1 MRRLAQLACALV
13 SVVGV
18 AGMSAPSFADEKS
31 DSVLGELA
39 TQLKEM
45 RGELNALRQEN
56 QRLQAMVA
64 HQQQPA
70 PRPVDP
76 RVMMPGGSETPAQ
89 LFDDESQVRIYTRP
103 GGSPPSWLDML
114 IEHNRMRTM
123 EALARARANERLA
136 DERLA
141 KISAESRA
149 VGTNYCPRPLRE
161 TALAGGDVKGFRDKF
176 VASRSADFDA
186 LFNQVA
192 VKEYLQSRVS
202 QLQDDK
208 AGASGT
214 IIGNGR
220 IAPSHVRILAN
231 KMRRNMEDATIL
243 FGSSGLNGPAPA
255 GLALAD
261 EMTRTLRDSGNPL
274 VSGPARDALELG
286 RRTAAVD
293 EAVAQD
299 MDIELV
305 QRMKAV
311 REANRRMVGE
321 YSPSAAEIAED
332 LSHLNNVLNGKISR
346 TRVPEV
352 QAFQGVEPAKH

>member
-1 MRRLAQLACALV
+1 MKRLAQLACALV
-13 SVVGV
+13 SVVGL
-18 AGMSAPSFADEKS
+18 SSPSFADEKS
-31 DSVLGELA
+31 DAVLGELA

-76 RVMMPGGSETPAQ
+76 RVMMPGGSETPTQ
-89 LFDDESQVRIYTRP
+89 LFEDESQIRIYTRP
-103 GGSPPSWLDML
+103 GASPPSWLDML

-141 KISAESRA
+141 KIAAESRA
-149 VGTNYCPRPLRE
+149 IGTNYCPRPLRE
-161 TALAGGDVKGFRDKF
+161 TALAGGDVKGFRDQF
-176 VASRSADFDA
+176 VAARSADFDA

-192 VKEYLQSRVS
+192 VKEYLQSRADR
-202 QLQDDK
+202 LQATDRGSD
-208 AGASGT
+208 GNHG
-214 IIGNGR
+214 GNGR
-220 IAPSHVRILAN
+220 IAPSNVRILAS

-243 FGSSGLNGPAPA
+243 FGTRGLNGPAPA
-255 GLALAD
+255 GLTLAE
-261 EMTRTLRDSGNPL
+261 EMTRNLRDSSNPL
-274 VSGPARDALELG
+274 VSGPARDAIAMG
-286 RRTAAVD
+286 HRTAAVE
-293 EAVAQD
+293 EAVAED
-299 MDIELV
+299 MDLELV
-305 QRMKAV
+305 LRMKAV
-311 REANRRMVGE
+311 REANRRMMGG

-332 LSHLNNVLNGKISR
+332 LSHFNNVLNGKISR

-352 QAFQGVEPAKH
+352 QAFQGVEPPRN

>member
-1 MRRLAQLACALV
+1 MKRLAQLACALV
-13 SVVGV
+13 SVVGL
-18 AGMSAPSFADEKS
+18 SAPSFADEKS
-31 DSVLGELA
+31 DAVLGELA

-64 HQQQPA
+64 HQQTE

-192 VKEYLQSRVS
+192 VREYLQSRVA
-202 QLQDDK
+202 QLQGEQP
-208 AGASGT
+208 ASSGT
-214 IIGNGR
+214 IIGNGK
-220 IAPSHVRILAN
+220 IAPSNVRILAN

-243 FGSSGLNGPAPA
+243 FGTSGLNGPAPA

-261 EMTRTLRDSGNPL
+261 EMTRNLRDSSNAL
-274 VSGPARDALELG
+274 VSGPARDTLELG
-286 RRTAAVD
+286 RRTAAVE
-293 EAVAQD
+293 EAVAED

-305 QRMKAV
+305 LRMKAV
-311 REANRRMVGE
+311 REANRRMVGG
-321 YSPSAAEIAED
+321 YSPSAAEVAED

-352 QAFQGVEPAKH
+352 QAFQGVEPPKN